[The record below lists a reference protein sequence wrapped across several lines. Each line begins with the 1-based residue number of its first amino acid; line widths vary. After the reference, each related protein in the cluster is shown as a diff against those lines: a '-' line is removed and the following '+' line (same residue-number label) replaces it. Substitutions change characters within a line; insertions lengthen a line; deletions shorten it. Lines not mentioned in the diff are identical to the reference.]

1 MLQYSLSEDLTA
13 GSTLDL
19 DLKVDGLLPLKTSC
33 PMCGGNCTIN
43 IPVVKQKVS
52 FAMPP
57 CPIKK
62 GAGERNALPPLPF
75 TCLPTEIFCA
85 RIEYEHFVHVHVPH
99 GRYLYICTSRLKL
112 RALCTRGCAWL
123 CVRAG
128 GNSTAVTLPADPLKS
143 GKVSIKGTI
152 SVTDQSKANVA
163 SIMLDLTV
171 E

>member
-75 TCLPTEIFCA
+75 TTNRDILCPDRIRALRTRTRTA
-85 RIEYEHFVHVHVPH
+85 RTVPIYMYLAAETACFVH
-99 GRYLYICTSRLKL
+99 
-112 RALCTRGCAWL
+112 AWL
-123 CVRAG
+123 CVVVRAG